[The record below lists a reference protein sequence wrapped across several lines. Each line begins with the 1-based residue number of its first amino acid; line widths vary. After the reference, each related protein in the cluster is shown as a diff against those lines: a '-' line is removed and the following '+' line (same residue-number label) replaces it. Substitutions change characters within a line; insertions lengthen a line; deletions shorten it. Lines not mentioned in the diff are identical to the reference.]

1 MSDFSSK
8 CREYLKNT
16 GETVYQ
22 LSAPQALTVPLCSV

>member
-16 GETVYQ
+16 GETVYSY
-22 LSAPQALTVPLCSV
+22 LHPQALTVPLCSV